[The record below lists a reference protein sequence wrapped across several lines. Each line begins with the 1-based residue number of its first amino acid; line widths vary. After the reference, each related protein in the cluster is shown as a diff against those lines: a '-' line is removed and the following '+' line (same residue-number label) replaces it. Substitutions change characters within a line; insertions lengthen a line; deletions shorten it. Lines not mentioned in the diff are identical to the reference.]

1 MDVNFKHTA
10 AGKPEP
16 VIFEKILAD
25 KPGGGMIPNPAF
37 DIPTGTVV
45 GLDALG
51 AYQPI
56 KAYRLQKAVLIAD
69 TEIEIDKGSGVLV
82 GDIIAA
88 GLVGVAVT
96 EIDATDATKDVV
108 TVTLGVDIAIGTVL
122 HQAAEAS
129 ADAAV
134 AIVTPK
140 FVTGAKV
147 IAGEGDQRVPLI
159 VSATVRKETINASAE
174 VLALLPNIIAV

>member
-10 AGKPEP
+10 AGSPEP
-16 VIFEKILAD
+16 VIFEKVLAD
-25 KPGGGMIPNPAF
+25 KPGGGIIPNPAF

-51 AYQPI
+51 ALKPI
-56 KAYRLQKAVLIAD
+56 KAYRLQKAVAIID
-69 TEIEIDKGSGVLV
+69 TEIEIDKGSGVAV

-88 GLVGVAVT
+88 GKVGVAVT
-96 EIDATDATKDVV
+96 EVDATDATKDVV
-108 TVTLGVDIAIGTVL
+108 TVTLGVVVANGKVL

-147 IAGEGDQRVPLI
+147 IANKGDQAIRLV
-159 VSATVRKETINASAE
+159 VAATVRKETINASTE